1 MTWLSD
7 DLVERLRDVASRPEL
22 ASDRYVIL
30 RPIGRGGM
38 GSVYAARDEQLG
50 REVAI
55 KVSNAA
61 APAGDLDRRLRQEA
75 RVLARLEH
83 PGIVPVHDA
92 GLLDDGRWFY
102 VMKLVRG
109 ETLADHA
116 ASLEHEAARLVVFER
131 VAETVAFAHAAGIV
145 HRDLKPSNV
154 MVGQFGEVLVL
165 DWGVARVLAGAHR
178 ENGAGAPGHDRHPD
192 GPIDG
197 TSGGTRMGT
206 AGFMAPEQAHGDSS
220 NAGPPADVYA
230 LGALLFWMWTRA
242 AAPGDP
248 NDVSR
253 SLGAAS
259 PAPSKR
265 LAAMIRKCLSPAP
278 ADRYASAR
286 ELVDDLARYRQG
298 AAVSAY
304 QETTL
309 ERVGRWLVRY
319 QTFVWLVL
327 SYLVMRVAFA
337 FLR

>member
-1 MTWLSD
+1 VTWLSN
-7 DLVERLRDVASRPEL
+7 DLVERLRDVATRPEL
-22 ASDRYVIL
+22 ATNRYVIL

-61 APAGDLDRRLRQEA
+61 APADDLDQRLRQEA
-75 RVLARLEH
+75 KVLARLEH

-109 ETLADHA
+109 ETLADLA

-165 DWGVARVLAGAHR
+165 DWGVARVLARVDRDGRPA
-178 ENGAGAPGHDRHPD
+178 AGTAGRHPD
-192 GPIDG
+192 GVGDG
-197 TSGGTRMGT
+197 TSGGTRLGT
-206 AGFMAPEQAHGDSS
+206 AGFMAPEQADGDSS
-220 NAGPPADVYA
+220 SAGPPADVYA
-230 LGALLFWMWTRA
+230 LGALLFWMWTGS
-242 AAPGDP
+242 AAPADL
-248 NDVSR
+248 NEVSR
-253 SLGAAS
+253 SLGGVS
-259 PAPSKR
+259 PALSKR

-278 ADRYASAR
+278 ADRYASAK

-304 QETTL
+304 RETTF
-309 ERVGRWLVRY
+309 ERAGRWLIRY

-327 SYLVMRVAFA
+327 SYLVMRVALA

>member
-1 MTWLSD
+1 MTWLSN
-7 DLVERLRDVASRPEL
+7 DLVERLRDVATRPEL

-61 APAGDLDRRLRQEA
+61 APADDLDQRLRQEA

-165 DWGVARVLAGAHR
+165 DWGVARVLARAEAEKAASAR
-178 ENGAGAPGHDRHPD
+178 DRRSP
-192 GPIDG
+192 
-197 TSGGTRMGT
+197 SGRSRAT
-206 AGFMAPEQAHGDSS
+206 
-220 NAGPPADVYA
+220 GPP
-230 LGALLFWMWTRA
+230 GARA
-242 AAPGDP
+242 WA
-248 NDVSR
+248 R
-253 SLGAAS
+253 RAS
-259 PAPSKR
+259 WRRSKR
-265 LAAMIRKCLSPAP
+265 MAIRPTPVRRRMSTRSARCSSGCGPVSAAP
-278 ADRYASAR
+278 ADRQRHLTASGRGVAR
-286 ELVDDLARYRQG
+286 AVEAARGDHPQVSVARADGSLRQRRR
-298 AAVSAY
+298 A
-304 QETTL
+304 
-309 ERVGRWLVRY
+309 R
-319 QTFVWLVL
+319 
-327 SYLVMRVAFA
+327 
-337 FLR
+337 

>member
-1 MTWLSD
+1 MTWLSN
-7 DLVERLRDVASRPEL
+7 DLVERLRDVATRPEL

-38 GSVYAARDEQLG
+38 GSVYAARDDQLD

-61 APAGDLDRRLRQEA
+61 APTDDLDQRLRQEA

-131 VAETVAFAHAAGIV
+131 VAETVAFAHASGIV

-165 DWGVARVLAGAHR
+165 DWGVARVLARAH
-178 ENGAGAPGHDRHPD
+178 EANVAGARPTDRHSNT
-192 GPIDG
+192 PIDG
-197 TSGGTRMGT
+197 TSEGTRIGT

-220 NAGPPADVYA
+220 SAGPPADVYA
-230 LGALLFWMWTRA
+230 LGALLFWMWTGS
-242 AAPGDP
+242 AAPGDV

-253 SLGAAS
+253 HLSATA

-278 ADRYASAR
+278 VDRYPSAK

-304 QETTL
+304 QESTF
-309 ERVGRWLVRY
+309 ERVGRWLIRY

-327 SYLVMRVAFA
+327 AYLVMRVAFA

>member
-1 MTWLSD
+1 MTWLSN
-7 DLVERLRDVASRPEL
+7 DLVERLRDVATRPEL
-22 ASDRYVIL
+22 ATNRYVIL

-61 APAGDLDRRLRQEA
+61 APADDLDQRLRQEA
-75 RVLARLEH
+75 KVLARLEH

-102 VMKLVRG
+102 VMKFVRG

-165 DWGVARVLAGAHR
+165 DWGVARVLARVDRGDDPAAR
-178 ENGAGAPGHDRHPD
+178 AADRHPD
-192 GPIDG
+192 GAGDG
-197 TSGGTRMGT
+197 TSGGTRVGT

-220 NAGPPADVYA
+220 NAGPPADIYA
-230 LGALLFWMWTRA
+230 LGALLFWMWTGSP
-242 AAPGDP
+242 APGDL
-248 NDVSR
+248 NDLPR
-253 SLGAAS
+253 SLGAVS

-265 LAAMIRKCLSPAP
+265 LAAIIRKCLSPAP
-278 ADRYASAR
+278 ADRYASAK

-304 QETTL
+304 RETAL
-309 ERVGRWLVRY
+309 ERAGRWLIRY

-337 FLR
+337 LLR